1 MNTKMAMTYRDG
13 NTSPGLGQIHKC
25 SRWKRL

>member
-1 MNTKMAMTYRDG
+1 MAMTYRDG